1 LPDKDI
7 IVEITNLIFAG
18 TDTTGNTFSYMFFE
32 LARHPEWQEK
42 LHQELDKVDFIGVP
56 AHSNV
61 SQLPILDALIHETL
75 RVWPASPASLPRVT
89 PIGGGIIDGVRVPE
103 NVSHTKLILYRGLI
117 LHPQAIV
124 SIQAYTTQRD
134 PIYFPRPDEFLPERW
149 LDSELR
155 TDLVAMRDMILVWG
169 KGQRACMGKPI
180 AMMEL
185 RVTTAALMKRFVV
198 ELESEAT
205 VDDMEMRDHFVLM
218 AKGGKCMLK
227 FWER

>member
-1 LPDKDI
+1 
-7 IVEITNLIFAG
+7 V
-18 TDTTGNTFSYMFFE
+18 DTT
-32 LARHPEWQEK
+32 
-42 LHQELDKVDFIGVP
+42 V
-56 AHSNV
+56 
-61 SQLPILDALIHETL
+61 
-75 RVWPASPASLPRVT
+75 
-89 PIGGGIIDGVRVPE
+89 
-103 NVSHTKLILYRGLI
+103 LI

-227 FWER
+227 FRER